1 MFAALIAFMVCNW
14 YVFWL
19 SCLCVVTF
27 GNVLGRYCEFSKR
40 IEFYFVIGLLIIVIV
55 KFIGICKLYFICQ
68 FCKWQMFKSFIP
80 GCIIGHF
87 YSCEIF
93 RNFPPGMRIFV
104 VCWQFILSKGSVVLH
119 IGNCFFCG
127 GCRIIDINNLS
138 CWIVQG
144 FVSFFVK
151 LYVTCTFYSSQA
163 EILCNI

>member
-1 MFAALIAFMVCNW
+1 MWFIRFVVLLLFVFIFAELTCLQHWSPLW
-14 YVFWL
+14 YAIDMCFGCT
-19 SCLCVVTF
+19 CLCVGTF

-55 KFIGICKLYFICQ
+55 KFIGFCKLYFICQ
-68 FCKWQMFKSFIP
+68 FCKWQMFKSFIT

-119 IGNCFFCG
+119 IGNCFFVG
-127 GCRIIDINNLS
+127 
-138 CWIVQG
+138 V
-144 FVSFFVK
+144 V
-151 LYVTCTFYSSQA
+151 A
-163 EILCNI
+163 